1 MAVHD
6 VIGDMLTKI
15 RNASNAGLKKVKY
28 PYSNIKLAIS
38 QILEKEGFIEKFEVV
53 GEESKKSIEVVL
65 KYYNNKAVI
74 SGLKRLSKPG
84 RRIYRGS
91 QEIPRFMNGL
101 GVAIVS
107 TAKGVLTGRE
117 AKEQNV
123 GGEVICCVW

>member
-15 RNASNAGLKKVKY
+15 RNASNAGLRRVRY
-28 PYSNIKLAIS
+28 PYSKIKLAIS
-38 QILEKEGFIEKFEVV
+38 QILEQEGFIEKFEVV
-53 GEESKKSIEVVL
+53 GEESKKSIEAVL
-65 KYYNNKAVI
+65 RYYNNKAVI

-101 GVAIVS
+101 AVSIVS
-107 TAKGVLTGRE
+107 TSKGVLTGRE

-123 GGEVICCVW
+123 GGEVICYVW

>member
-74 SGLKRLSKPG
+74 SGLKRFKPG
-84 RRIYRGS
+84 RRIYRGLARNPKIYEWFGS
-91 QEIPRFMNGL
+91 CYCFYCQR
-101 GVAIVS
+101 
-107 TAKGVLTGRE
+107 VLTGR
-117 AKEQNV
+117 KQKTKCWRRS
-123 GGEVICCVW
+123 ICCVW